1 MVIPPIAHCG
11 LQIQA
16 IERRGAA
23 YCKLGECA
31 AGPRRPSTQ
40 ICRCACA
47 FADGIA
53 QFVSHGDE
61 DFIRI
66 AHILPVI
73 TLTQICL

>member
-1 MVIPPIAHCG
+1 M
-11 LQIQA
+11 
-16 IERRGAA
+16 
-23 YCKLGECA
+23 A
-31 AGPRRPSTQ
+31 AGPCRPSTR
-40 ICRCACA
+40 ICRCAYA

>member
-1 MVIPPIAHCG
+1 LKPLNGA
-11 LQIQA
+11 
-16 IERRGAA
+16 ERRIASLANG
-23 YCKLGECA
+23 C
-31 AGPRRPSTQ
+31 RPSTR
-40 ICRCACA
+40 ICQCAYA

>member
-1 MVIPPIAHCG
+1 M
-11 LQIQA
+11 
-16 IERRGAA
+16 
-23 YCKLGECA
+23 A
-31 AGPRRPSTQ
+31 AGPRRPSMR
-40 ICRCACA
+40 ISRCAYA